1 MDSSKRNM
9 ETCCVRWMSD
19 VKSIINRIK
28 QLTYHEVVVE
38 LYEPIQF
45 NGTIPFDLEI
55 TGNVVVAQVLADS
68 YEEAEQKLLTFL
80 FEGSRDD

>member
-1 MDSSKRNM
+1 
-9 ETCCVRWMSD
+9 MSD

-68 YEEAEQKLLTFL
+68 YEQAEQKLLTFL